1 MEKNAPAALTKL
13 IEIVEAKALK
23 EGVNVNT
30 MKGIFFESLLKNIS
44 YSTQTT
50 CEVMERWVA
59 MLSEEGSI

>member
-1 MEKNAPAALTKL
+1 MEKNASAVLAKL
-13 IEIVEAKALK
+13 IEIIETKALK

-44 YSTQTT
+44 HSTQNT

-59 MLSEEGSI
+59 MLSKDSI